1 MNISYRFLIDLT
13 WVQKKNTLNIF
24 VSYFNNDIWTDY
36 VPCNLY
42 RLRMPSKYLHF
53 FISPDGSENFFKFLA
68 NQKHSEYSEF
78 LLVLCQCYIHI
89 KKVVSHRTEQY
100 DHHHHFIIIFILVLR
115 AAIIMLVVAL
125 KLTCKENN

>member
-24 VSYFNNDIWTDY
+24 VSYSYNDIWTDY

-68 NQKHSEYSEF
+68 NKPKTLWIFRILACFMSMLYPYQESCIASHGTVWSSSSFYY
-78 LLVLCQCYIHI
+78 YIHI
-89 KKVVSHRTEQY
+89 GTTCCNYHVGCC
-100 DHHHHFIIIFILVLR
+100 
-115 AAIIMLVVAL
+115 L
-125 KLTCKENN
+125 KAYLQRK